1 MHGKQVSLVATF
13 ALVRRYG
20 LGVAY
25 VLLGV
30 ALLAWVSWEACF
42 VRAITYS
49 PNADYWEHS
58 AVLRVLLDNPWHPD
72 NPHLKSSASSP
83 RFGPQFILVALFG
96 RALGLDAVAAMSVS
110 AIFNTLLIVLG
121 IYAFFRTFFR
131 SQLAPV
137 YGFFVLFFSWWQTLA
152 YSNVYQLRM
161 LVRVA
166 SYPSSAAIGLTL
178 LGFALVLRVL
188 RGTGKQLVGIGSVV
202 IWAASVLII
211 HQLTAMLSLSGA
223 GLLVL
228 TEPEGGFRR
237 RVELLLALLA
247 GCGLSHFWPYFSP
260 WDVLSGGKS
269 DAAHWVSQG
278 VQEVAQGK
286 FVEQSHRF
294 YEWAQLSSTFGLCL
308 LGVAALPYFFLTRR
322 RLFVGLGALAMLLP
336 FAVNKFVEIPLG
348 HRFLLL
354 AVFYLQVAVVWLLL
368 KWTPGS
374 SEAWAWLDRPWRK
387 LLSASLVVLVLLPFA
402 VHNLASAK
410 TESEVARRVL
420 TRESNY
426 LRYAR
431 DAAEVA
437 GKKAVILADSLNSW
451 PIPTFGPKVI
461 VLRHMNPLVP
471 DEGER
476 NRLVQ
481 RFLNKPLSADERR
494 RIIERY
500 GVTHVLVRGRPR
512 PPLATFLAE
521 RGVSR
526 RALAAGYGLYTL
538 DH

>member
-1 MHGKQVSLVATF
+1 VLTWLRAISNSLGTTVKSCFESLCSRSERAKTTKLMQF
-13 ALVRRYG
+13 NRACLIGSLGLLRRYG

-25 VLLGV
+25 VLLGG

-58 AVLRVLLDNPWHPD
+58 AVLRVLLDDPWHPG
-72 NPHLKSSASSP
+72 NPHLESSASSP
-83 RFGPQFILVALFG
+83 RFGPQFILVALVG

-121 IYAFFRTFFR
+121 SYCFFRTFFR
-131 SQLAPV
+131 SQIAPL
-137 YGFFVLFFSWWQTLA
+137 YGLFVLLFSWWHTLA

-178 LGFALVLRVL
+178 LGFALVLQVL
-188 RGTGKQLVGIGSVV
+188 RGKGKQLVGIGLVV
-202 IWAASVLII
+202 LWAACVLIV

-228 TEPEGGFRR
+228 TEPQGSLRR
-237 RVELLLALLA
+237 RVELCSALAF
-247 GCGLSHFWPYFSP
+247 GCALSQFWPYFSP
-260 WDVLSGGKS
+260 WEVLAGGKS
-269 DAAHWVSQG
+269 DAANWVSQS
-278 VQEVAQGK
+278 VQEVADGK

-294 YEWAQLSSTFGLCL
+294 YGWTQLSGTFGLCL
-308 LGVAALPYFFLTRR
+308 LGLVALPYFFLQRR

-336 FAVNKFVEIPLG
+336 FVVNKFVEVPLG

-354 AVFYLQVAVVWLLL
+354 AIFYFQVAVV
-368 KWTPGS
+368 
-374 SEAWAWLDRPWRK
+374 
-387 LLSASLVVLVLLPFA
+387 PFA
-402 VHNLASAK
+402 VHNLALAK
-410 TESEVARRVL
+410 DESLAASRVK
-420 TRESNY
+420 RESYY

-431 DAAEVA
+431 DAGKIA
-437 GKKAVILADSLNSW
+437 GKNAVILADSLHSW

-476 NRLVQ
+476 SRAVR
-481 RFLNKPLSADERR
+481 RFLAKPLSPDERR

-500 GVTHVLVRGRPR
+500 RVTHVLLRGQPR
-512 PPLATFLAE
+512 RSQQGA
-521 RGVSR
+521 SR
-526 RALAAGYGLYTL
+526 HALAAGYFLYAL
-538 DH
+538 NH